1 MRLAPLVLVLTSVA
15 ASGSEVAAQRRLGN
29 YVRRAFD
36 YRAVEAGL
44 VGGPNRTTLTGAG
57 PVNPSV
63 RGMLGGFVSVR
74 LGDGFRLRPEVLVS
88 GKQSGVTTELL
99 PPCAPPGACAAIIQR
114 ENTSLTWLEAP
125 LLLEYRPDG
134 FGRDFAPRL
143 FAGPFLALRV
153 GCSQSVRTSNDPNNI
168 HLVRTCGDQ
177 TPQSPQFNNGDGGF
191 VLGGGLY
198 RRGVGV
204 GLRWTRSLAEV
215 APFQSGNFST
225 LFGAKQSTLTATLEF
240 ATRLW

>member
-1 MRLAPLVLVLTSVA
+1 MRLAPLVLLLTSVA
-15 ASGSEVAAQRRLGN
+15 ASGSELAAQRRLGS

-36 YRAVEAGL
+36 YRAVEAGV

-74 LGDGFRLRPEVLVS
+74 LGAGFRLRPEVLVS
-88 GKQSGVTTELL
+88 GKQSGFTTEIL
-99 PPCAPPGACAAIIQR
+99 PPCVPPGPCTPIIER

-125 LLLEYRPDG
+125 LLLEYRPEG
-134 FGRDFAPRL
+134 FSRDFAPRF

-153 GCSQSVRTSNDPNNI
+153 GCSQSVRSSNDPNNI
-168 HLVRTCGDQ
+168 QLVRTCGDQ
-177 TPQSPQFNNGDGGF
+177 TAQSPQFNNGDGGF

-198 RRGVGV
+198 RHGVGI

-215 APFQSGNFST
+215 APFQSGNFSQ
-225 LFGAKQSTLTATLEF
+225 LLGAKQSTLTATLEF